1 MIKKILI
8 VDDSPVA
15 RKILKSCIPKED
27 DYEFYE
33 ASDGLAAL
41 DAYKSIQPDVTFMDI
56 TMPGMNGMDCLE
68 EIMKIN
74 GKAIVIMCTADV
86 QIKSVGKAMSLGAL
100 NFIRKPASKETV
112 QKALSEARNIL
123 TNA

>member
-1 MIKKILI
+1 MARKILI

-15 RKILKSCIPKED
+15 RKILKSCIPKDNE
-27 DYEFYE
+27 YEFHE
-33 ASDGLAAL
+33 AADGRSAL
-41 DAYKSIQPDVTFMDI
+41 ETYKGIQPDITFMDI
-56 TMPGMNGMDCLE
+56 TMPEMNGMECLE

-86 QIKSVGKAMSLGAL
+86 QIQSIGKAMSLGAL
-100 NFIRKPASKETV
+100 SFIRKPASKETV
-112 QKALSEARNIL
+112 QKALSEALGIL